1 MPLDTIPR
9 RLSSAEALEQRRLEA
24 AQLDEDGKGFVTLD
38 FIRKTAEP
46 PTPIWGSYLFRKT
59 VTMIVGDP
67 GIMKTTFGYAMAMSL
82 CRGESFLSQY
92 ADTVAKVLYLDFE
105 SSPSLIMQRADLID
119 PKAGETPG
127 FEIWPSSDYTLPEL
141 QPLIIKKAQT
151 QDFNIIIIDNQTTA
165 FSTFDENDNAEAGKQ
180 IHIVRNIA
188 DEANAAVILYHH
200 PNKMLSAV
208 IDPSMTTPGL
218 NKGSGAGARARLV
231 DILFNLN
238 RTTGKDLVQLECA
251 KDRIMGNQGEV
262 KYIMRK
268 IMTVED
274 VAQATFTLLDELPP
288 GVALEF
294 TPSDK
299 PREKAKAEIL
309 QLLMAV
315 DSMSHTDLQTN
326 VRKDGIQPA
335 TINRALSDLRRS
347 GRVIANYKGVYGIY
361 ASRQRIE
368 MQKDIREQQ
377 EALHTQHN
385 GRHNA
390 NLSD

>member
-9 RLSSAEALEQRRLEA
+9 RLSSAEQLEQRRLEA
-24 AQLDEDGKGFVTLD
+24 AQLDETGKGFVSLD
-38 FIRKTAEP
+38 FIRATAEP

-59 VTMIVGDP
+59 ITMIVGDP

-82 CRGESFLSQY
+82 CRGESFLNQY
-92 ADTVAKVLYLDFE
+92 ADCVAKVLYLDFE
-105 SSPSLIMQRADLID
+105 SSPSLIKQRADLID
-119 PKAGETPG
+119 PKEGETPG

-141 QPLIIKKAQT
+141 QPLIIKRAQ
-151 QDFNIIIIDNQTTA
+151 DKGFNIIIIDNQTTA
-165 FSTFDENDNAEAGKQ
+165 FATFDENDNAEAQKQ
-180 IHIVRNIA
+180 VKSIREIANEADAAIV
-188 DEANAAVILYHH
+188 LYHH

-208 IDPSMTTPGL
+208 IDPSMILPGL

-238 RTTGKDLVQLECA
+238 RTQAKDLVQLECA

-262 KYIMRK
+262 KYIQRK
-268 IMTVED
+268 IMSVED

-294 TPSDK
+294 TPTDK
-299 PREKAKAEIL
+299 PRVRAAQEIL
-309 QLLMAV
+309 QLLMGV
-315 DSMSHTDLQTN
+315 DCMSHTDLQTN
-326 VRKDGIQPA
+326 VRKEGIPPS

-347 GRVIANYKGVYGIY
+347 GRIVANYKGKYGVY

-368 MQKDIREQQ
+368 MQRDIREQQ
-377 EALHTQHN
+377 EALHAEHN
-385 GRHNA
+385 GRCNA
-390 NLSD
+390 NLPD